1 MHAIR
6 DRRRVTADPV
16 SARDV
21 PPSRMLEDVRAG
33 LSLPQKELPPTY
45 FYDARG
51 SRLFEE
57 ITRLPEYYLT
67 RAEHELLEQS
77 ADEIVALVRPRSLAE
92 LGAGTADKSRTL
104 LRAIGRMET
113 AVTYIPIDV
122 SAATLSQATA
132 RLNMEFPS
140 LHVIPAVGDMRTE
153 LRLPGDIP
161 RPLLYALL
169 GSTIGNFPPMHAE
182 RLLAWMR
189 ADLAAN
195 DRILLGVDLIKDPVV
210 LEAAYNDKAQVT
222 AEFNRNVLNV
232 LNRELG
238 SDFDLTGFRHRAFY
252 SLPLHR
258 IEMHLVSTRPQTVRI
273 PGAGEFAF
281 AEGETVRTEISCKY
295 DRSLV
300 KEMFAAAG
308 LALERWI
315 TNEGGLFALA
325 LGAPTQ

>member
-1 MHAIR
+1 
-6 DRRRVTADPV
+6 VTADSG

-21 PPSRMLEDVRAG
+21 PPSRMLADVRAG

-45 FYDARG
+45 FYDSRG
-51 SRLFEE
+51 SRLFDE

-67 RAEHELLEQS
+67 RAERELLEQS
-77 ADEIVALVRPRSLAE
+77 ADEIVAVARPRSLAE

-104 LRAIGRMET
+104 LRAIGRVET
-113 AVTYIPIDV
+113 DATYIPIDV
-122 SAATLSQATA
+122 SAAALSHATA
-132 RLNMEFPS
+132 RLEKEFPS
-140 LHVIPAVGDMRTE
+140 LHVIPVEGDMRGE
-153 LRLPGDIP
+153 LHLPRDIP

-169 GSTIGNFPPMHAE
+169 GSTIGNFSSPHAE
-182 RLLAWMR
+182 RLLARMR
-189 ADLAAN
+189 ADLDTN
-195 DRILLGVDLIKDPVV
+195 DRILLGVDLIKDPLV

-238 SDFDLTGFRHRAFY
+238 SDFDLRAFRHRAFY

-295 DRSLV
+295 DRPLV
-300 KEMFAAAG
+300 EEMFAAAG

-315 TNEGGLFALA
+315 TNDRELFALA
-325 LGAPTQ
+325 IGAPAE